1 MHYSYKEL
9 VIDKSK
15 DKNDD
20 DISMRLVIQL
30 TDIRRDKTT
39 TLAIKV
45 IENNEMSEIGGW
57 FQNAYYK
64 SVIYPNGRFYKTN
77 ILFYYLG

>member
-30 TDIRRDKTT
+30 TDIRRDKAM

-45 IENNEMSEIGGW
+45 IENNEMSEIGG
-57 FQNAYYK
+57 
-64 SVIYPNGRFYKTN
+64 
-77 ILFYYLG
+77 